1 MQVPV
6 IVQAESED
14 RYTAEP
20 LGKSELRVEASSEA
34 EALRMLTS
42 ALRSW
47 LESAKVIQVDVPSLS
62 EAAPNP
68 WLDSFGRS
76 ADDPDFEDYLAEIGR
91 ARSAGEAR

>member
-6 IVQAESED
+6 IGQAESED
-14 RYTAEP
+14 RYSAEP
-20 LGKSELRVEASSEA
+20 VGTSELRVEASSEA
-34 EALRMLTS
+34 EALRKLTS
-42 ALRSW
+42 ALRDW
-47 LESAKVIQVDVPSLS
+47 LESAKLIQIDVPVPS
-62 EAAPNP
+62 ETAPNP